1 MDRTERFYKIDQLL
15 NEKIVVSIE
24 TFLDDLGVSLATFKR
39 DLEYMRERLHAPILW
54 DRDAGGYRYTQPDP
68 LAPTFALPGLWF
80 NSGEVH
86 ALITMQQL
94 LSNLEPGL
102 LAGHIKPL
110 QARLNA
116 LLESQDHSAAEV
128 ETRFRIVHAAR
139 RQVTH
144 QYFELVATA
153 TLSRKR
159 LKVSHYSRETGE
171 ETERVISPQQL
182 VYYRDNWYVD
192 SWCHLRNGIRS
203 FSIDAITKAEILKEK
218 TKEVSRSK
226 LKEALENG
234 YGIFSGKA
242 VTWARLRFSSE
253 RARWVSK
260 EQWHPQQKGK
270 FEEDGSYLLEVP
282 FSDNRELIMDIL
294 RHGAE
299 VEVISPQKLRKRVG
313 QELKSALKYY

>member
-192 SWCHLRNGIRS
+192 TWCHLRNGIRS
-203 FSIDAITKAEILKEK
+203 FSIDAITNAEILKEK

-294 RHGAE
+294 RHGSE
-299 VEVISPQKLRKRVG
+299 VEIISPQKLRKRVA

>member
-203 FSIDAITKAEILKEK
+203 FSIDAITNAEILKEK
-218 TKEVSRSK
+218 TKDVSRSK

-294 RHGAE
+294 RHGSE
-299 VEVISPQKLRKRVG
+299 VEIISPQKLRKRVG

>member
-15 NEKIVVSIE
+15 NEKIVVPLEI
-24 TFLDDLGVSLATFKR
+24 FLDDLGVSLATFKR

-203 FSIDAITKAEILKEK
+203 FSIDAITNAEILKEK

>member
-15 NEKIVVSIE
+15 NEKIVVPLEI
-24 TFLDDLGVSLATFKR
+24 FLDDLGVSLATFKR

-86 ALITMQQL
+86 ALMTMQQL

-192 SWCHLRNGIRS
+192 TWCHLRNGIRS
-203 FSIDAITKAEILKEK
+203 FSIDAITNAEILKEK

-294 RHGAE
+294 RHGSE
-299 VEVISPQKLRKRVG
+299 VEIISPQKLRKRVA

>member
-24 TFLDDLGVSLATFKR
+24 AFLDDLGVSLATFKR

-203 FSIDAITKAEILKEK
+203 FSIDAITNAEILKEK

-294 RHGAE
+294 RHGSE
-299 VEVISPQKLRKRVG
+299 VEIISPQKLRKRVA